1 MKFKAIVFDMDG
13 VLVDS
18 ERFHSKVLDN
28 FFVESGIDASH
39 LTPKDFVGSV
49 LKDMWPKVL
58 RDEFT
63 EARAAQVHQDFLDY
77 DAQFPIPYK
86 ELLLPGVTDALKTFS
101 EKGYKMAVASSSRR
115 HEIAEVLDTHDL
127 RQYFEFFLSGQD
139 EFEQSKPNPA
149 IYLAAMEKLG
159 VEPSE
164 TLIIE
169 DSHYGIMAGRRL
181 EPLFGRLRITI
192 SVLIKSKQT
201 VLLRHLRMPKICWR
215 NQNKGKNFCF

>member
-58 RDEFT
+58 RDKFT
-63 EARAAQVHQDFLDY
+63 EAHAAQVHQEFLDY

-169 DSHYGIMAGRRL
+169 DSHYGIMAGKAAGATVWAVKDNY
-181 EPLFGRLRITI
+181 FGINQEQADRFIETLTDA
-192 SVLIKSKQT
+192 KN
-201 VLLRHLRMPKICWR
+201 LLAESE
-215 NQNKGKNFCF
+215 